1 MGLDC
6 NGESVMIEK
15 LTNEILKDVLAQVSK
30 APLHNIILIADL
42 TQLRSWCDIR
52 VLREGS
58 EIRAIFSLYHD
69 LDFLAGAFWAEECS
83 HLSELVA
90 DYGKAL
96 EKARLVFMCTQSQL
110 EMIGEVAEKV
120 SPSKERQMVMEDPTR
135 IVCRNS
141 AITHR
146 LSIEDAISLREL
158 YTISGTPAWTPNA
171 LTLGPFF
178 GVGDSEGKL
187 VSVAG
192 VHFVTEYGSEI
203 GNIATH
209 PDYRRKGYAECCVAA
224 VTQEL
229 LKDSARVL
237 LHFFADNI
245 AAQKLYERMGF
256 VYSEADPVYF
266 TRVEMK

>member
-1 MGLDC
+1 
-6 NGESVMIEK
+6 MIEP
-15 LTNEILKDVLAQVSK
+15 LTDELLEEVLGLVSRS
-30 APLHNIILIADL
+30 PLHNIILIADL
-42 TQLRSWCDIR
+42 TQLRNWCDIR
-52 VLREGS
+52 VLREQN
-58 EIRAIFSLYHD
+58 EIKAVFSLYHD
-69 LDFLAGAFWAEECS
+69 LDFLAGAFWAEERE

-90 DYGKAL
+90 SYGKVL
-96 EKARLVFMCTQSQL
+96 ERAKMVFICTQAQL
-110 EMIGEVAEKV
+110 ELVRGIAERV
-120 SPSKERQMVMEDPTR
+120 DPVKERQMVMEDPGK
-135 IVCRNS
+135 ILCRNS
-141 AITHR
+141 SVAHR
-146 LSIEDAISLREL
+146 LSMDDALNLREL

-171 LTLGPFF
+171 LNLGPFY
-178 GVGDSEGKL
+178 GVRDPEGKL

-192 VHFVTEYGSEI
+192 VHFVTQYGSEI

-245 AAQKLYERMGF
+245 GAQKLYERMGF